1 MAAEQGGST
10 RFLRERDGHEARVSY
25 AELFFDLVYVFTVT
39 QLSHSLLEHLS
50 WGGALQTLV
59 LWFAVWLAWQYTCW
73 FTNWFDPEKT
83 PVRICLFALM
93 ALGLAMAAALPEAFG
108 ERGLVFAI
116 CFAAIQVGRTAFA
129 VFSLG
134 TGTPISRNFQR
145 MIGWNLI
152 AACIWI
158 AGGLAEGE
166 ARIALWI
173 IAVACEY
180 FAPWFG
186 FWLPGL
192 GRSDPGKEWTV
203 EGGHIVERCALFVIV
218 ALGESVLVTGATLAK
233 STAWDAP
240 GLIAFFVA
248 FLGSIA
254 MWWIYFDISTKD
266 ATEAIVESDNPG
278 QIAAYTHYL
287 HVALIAG
294 VIVTAVGNDLSIA
307 HPAHHVDFGGMAVI
321 FGGPA
326 IYLIGNALYKRLI
339 YGGVPITHVAGLLAL
354 AITAP
359 FAFMTDLLMISGI
372 TTVIVLVV
380 AIWEGYIGRKAKS
393 KVLHHAS

>member
-134 TGTPISRNFQR
+134 AGTPISRNFQR

>member
-1 MAAEQGGST
+1 MTTEQGGTSS
-10 RFLRERDGHEARVSY
+10 FLRERDGHEARVSY

-83 PVRICLFALM
+83 PVRLCLFALM
-93 ALGLAMAAALPEAFG
+93 ALGLVMAAALPEAFG
-108 ERGLVFAI
+108 ERGLVFAL

-129 VFSLG
+129 LFSLG
-134 TGTPISRNFQR
+134 AGAPISRNFQR

-152 AACIWI
+152 AACLWI

-166 ARIALWI
+166 ARIVLWI
-173 IAVACEY
+173 VAVACEY

-192 GRSDPGKEWTV
+192 GRSDAGKEWTV

-233 STAWDAP
+233 SPAWDAP
-240 GLIAFFVA
+240 SLIAFFVA

-254 MWWIYFDISTKD
+254 MWWVYFDISTKD
-266 ATEAIVESDNPG
+266 ATEAIVESDRPG

-287 HVALIAG
+287 HVVLIAG
-294 VIVTAVGNDLSIA
+294 VIITAVGNDLSIA
-307 HPAHHVDFGGMAVI
+307 HPAHHVDFSGMAVI

-326 IYLIGNALYKRLI
+326 VYLIGNALYKRLI
-339 YGGVPITHVAGLLAL
+339 YGGVPVTHVVGLLAL
-354 AITAP
+354 AIAAP
-359 FAFMTDLLMISGI
+359 FAFTTDLLMISGI
-372 TTVIVLVV
+372 TTLIVLVV

-393 KVLHHAS
+393 KVPHHAS

>member
-1 MAAEQGGST
+1 
-10 RFLRERDGHEARVSY
+10 
-25 AELFFDLVYVFTVT
+25 
-39 QLSHSLLEHLS
+39 
-50 WGGALQTLV
+50 
-59 LWFAVWLAWQYTCW
+59 
-73 FTNWFDPEKT
+73 
-83 PVRICLFALM
+83 
-93 ALGLAMAAALPEAFG
+93 
-108 ERGLVFAI
+108 
-116 CFAAIQVGRTAFA
+116 
-129 VFSLG
+129 
-134 TGTPISRNFQR
+134 

-233 STAWDAP
+233 STAWDTP

-307 HPAHHVDFGGMAVI
+307 HPAHPVDFGGMAVI

-354 AITAP
+354 AVMAP

>member
-1 MAAEQGGST
+1 MTAEQSGTTS
-10 RFLRERDGHEARVSY
+10 FLRERDGHEARVSY

-93 ALGLAMAAALPEAFG
+93 ALGLIMAAALPEAFG
-108 ERGLVFAI
+108 ERGLVFAL

-134 TGTPISRNFQR
+134 AGTPISRNFQR
-145 MIGWNLI
+145 MMGWNLI

-166 ARIALWI
+166 ARIVLWI

-233 STAWDAP
+233 SPAWDAP

-254 MWWIYFDISTKD
+254 MWWVYFDISTKD
-266 ATEAIVESDNPG
+266 ATEAIVESENPG

-354 AITAP
+354 AIMAP
-359 FAFMTDLLMISGI
+359 FAFVTDLLMISGI
-372 TTVIVLVV
+372 TTVILLVV

-393 KVLHHAS
+393 KALHHAS

>member
-1 MAAEQGGST
+1 MTAEQSGTTS
-10 RFLRERDGHEARVSY
+10 FLRERDGHEARVSY

-93 ALGLAMAAALPEAFG
+93 ALGLIMAAALPEAFG
-108 ERGLVFAI
+108 ERGLIFAL

-134 TGTPISRNFQR
+134 AGTPISRNFQR

-166 ARIALWI
+166 ARIVLWI

-233 STAWDAP
+233 SPAWDAP

-254 MWWIYFDISTKD
+254 MWWVYFDISTKD
-266 ATEAIVESDNPG
+266 ATEAIVESENPG

-354 AITAP
+354 AIMAP

-372 TTVIVLVV
+372 TTVILLVV

-393 KVLHHAS
+393 KALHHAS

>member
-1 MAAEQGGST
+1 MAAEQGGTTS
-10 RFLRERDGHEARVSY
+10 FLRERDGHEARVSY

-93 ALGLAMAAALPEAFG
+93 ALGLVMAAALPEAFG
-108 ERGLVFAI
+108 ERGLIFAI

-134 TGTPISRNFQR
+134 AGTPISRNFQR

-166 ARIALWI
+166 TRIVLWV

-266 ATEAIVESDNPG
+266 ATEAIVESDRPG

-287 HVALIAG
+287 HVLLIAG

-326 IYLIGNALYKRLI
+326 IYLVGNALYKRLI
-339 YGGVPITHVAGLLAL
+339 YGGVPITHVVGLLAL

-372 TTVIVLVV
+372 TTVILLVV

-393 KVLHHAS
+393 KALHHAS